1 MAISDD
7 AKWLHAEMIR
17 IEQHWTDQTQ
27 NQQRRIGAILA
38 VNGFLLAFLAAG
50 GLGISEKLG
59 RGWYLYP
66 YYLCLVLLAA
76 ALVFGMLTLI
86 PRLEIG
92 GGGTPSEPSSEP
104 KPSVRQ
110 WLRDTFMLPPEEP
123 PDLWLDSAKILERF
137 SVTDPESDAIDTTA
151 VVIEIAGSAAKNEDW
166 NKDIKRSN
174 EQRRRWMHWQ
184 IAFVLVGIL
193 ALIVA
198 VVGLAQHVLGSS

>member
-27 NQQRRIGAILA
+27 NQQRRIGAVLA

-76 ALVFGMLTLI
+76 ALVFGMLTLV
-86 PRLEIG
+86 PRLKIG
-92 GGGTPSEPSSEP
+92 GGGTPKEPQN
-104 KPSVRQ
+104 SVRQ
-110 WLRDTFMLPPEEP
+110 WMRDSFMVGPMRP
-123 PDLWLDSAKILERF
+123 PDLWLDSARILERF
-137 SVTDPESDAIDTTA
+137 TAADPETDTVDTTA
-151 VVIEIAGSAAKNEDW
+151 VVIEIARSAAANEGW

-184 IAFVLVGIL
+184 IAFILVGIL

-198 VVGLAQHVLGSS
+198 VVGLAQHVLGSG

>member
-76 ALVFGMLTLI
+76 ALVFGMVTLV
-86 PRLEIG
+86 PRLKIG
-92 GGGTPSEPSSEP
+92 GGGTPSESPSEP
-104 KPSVRQ
+104 NHSVRQ
-110 WLRDTFMLPPEEP
+110 WL
-123 PDLWLDSAKILERF
+123 
-137 SVTDPESDAIDTTA
+137 
-151 VVIEIAGSAAKNEDW
+151 
-166 NKDIKRSN
+166 
-174 EQRRRWMHWQ
+174 
-184 IAFVLVGIL
+184 
-193 ALIVA
+193 
-198 VVGLAQHVLGSS
+198 